1 MPELSP
7 EEKQALKGSID
18 FLGLNLY
25 TAYLVEPKTFDVSVV
40 SVESDLGGRQVQDQ
54 TWFKGGSSWLAV
66 MPQVDHYLLGPY
78 IDYDRNLG
86 IILRK

>member
-66 MPQVDHYLLGPY
+66 MPQVNLYLLGA
-78 IDYDRNLG
+78 IH
-86 IILRK
+86 

>member
-66 MPQVDHYLLGPY
+66 MPQVNPELGQ
-78 IDYDRNLG
+78 LQ
-86 IILRK
+86 

>member
-66 MPQVDHYLLGPY
+66 MPQVNHYLLGA
-78 IDYDRNLG
+78 IH
-86 IILRK
+86 

>member
-54 TWFKGGSSWLAV
+54 TWWVLLASSYASGKSLFVGGHTLITIAT
-66 MPQVDHYLLGPY
+66 
-78 IDYDRNLG
+78 
-86 IILRK
+86 